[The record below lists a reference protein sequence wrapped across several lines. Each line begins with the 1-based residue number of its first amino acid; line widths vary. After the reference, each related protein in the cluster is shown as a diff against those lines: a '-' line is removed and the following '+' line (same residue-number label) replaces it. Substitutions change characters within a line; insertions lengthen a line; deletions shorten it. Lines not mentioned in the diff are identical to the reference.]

1 LYSPDAAVVKSRSTV
16 VERGDVKLEKT
27 LTQGGAGYAVT
38 EVITVANA
46 VSNLEITDP
55 LPAGA
60 SRGILTLV
68 SSNGTVINVE
78 MSEDGKTIRVLG
90 TLEAGTYTL
99 VYAIF
104 SPLPPDQVLTDP
116 SISYEE
122 VIR

>member
-1 LYSPDAAVVKSRSTV
+1 
-16 VERGDVKLEKT
+16 
-27 LTQGGAGYAVT
+27 VT
-38 EVITVANA
+38 EVITVSNA

-55 LPAGA
+55 LPKGA
-60 SRGILTLV
+60 ERGPLVLV
-68 SSNGTVINVE
+68 SSDGTVIKVE
-78 MSEDGKTIRVLG
+78 LSSDGKTIRVLG

-99 VYAIF
+99 SYAIF